1 MAAPPVP
8 HANWPPFF
16 EAAVVELPQSKINS
30 SHGSLLRITS
40 EPTESASK
48 WFGKMCEYDS
58 PFRGRYAEIAEP

>member
-58 PFRGRYAEIAEP
+58 PEVGRD